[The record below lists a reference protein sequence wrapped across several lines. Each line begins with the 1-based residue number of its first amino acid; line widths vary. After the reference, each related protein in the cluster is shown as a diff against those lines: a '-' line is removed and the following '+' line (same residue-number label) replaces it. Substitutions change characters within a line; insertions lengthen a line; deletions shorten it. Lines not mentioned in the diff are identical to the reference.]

1 MKLYP
6 TNRTP
11 THSEKKLFIITF
23 SQRVSEFL
31 VSVKKA
37 VTTKSL
43 KLVEFYFVDQC
54 SNYWCFKLSTL
65 LLDSNVNIRSEM
77 FLEAVASV
85 PAC

>member
-1 MKLYP
+1 MVTLS
-6 TNRTP
+6 
-11 THSEKKLFIITF
+11 THPLRKRLFIITF

-43 KLVEFYFVDQC
+43 RLVEFHFVDQC

-77 FLEAVASV
+77 FLGAVASV